1 MVEHLAHRCLM
12 LKHNTAKKELKE
24 EERRGGGAGGAQ
36 RKGKVLAHM
45 HAYLA
50 GLMPFP
56 RGQV

>member
-1 MVEHLAHRCLM
+1 M

-24 EERRGGGAGGAQ
+24 EERRGRGEGWAQ